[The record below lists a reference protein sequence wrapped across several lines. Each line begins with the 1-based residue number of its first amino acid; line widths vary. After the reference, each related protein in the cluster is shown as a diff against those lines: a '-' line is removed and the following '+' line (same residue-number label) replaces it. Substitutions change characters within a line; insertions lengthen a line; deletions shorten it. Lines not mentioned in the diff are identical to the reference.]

1 MADGYRVERIDH
13 VQLAMP
19 AGAEDRATAFYEGVL
34 GIPRVPK
41 PPELEARGGCWFER
55 EGLRV
60 HLGVEDDFRPARK
73 AHPAL
78 AVDDL
83 DGLRSALEAAGH
95 AVRCTEDVPG
105 MPQWYV
111 DDPFGNRVELVPA

>member
-1 MADGYRVERIDH
+1 MADGYRVAGIDH

-41 PPELEARGGCWFER
+41 PPELEVRGGCWFER

-78 AVDDL
+78 AVDGI
-83 DGLRSALEAAGH
+83 DGMCAALEAAGH
-95 AVRCTEDVPG
+95 PVRRTEDVPG

-111 DDPFGNRVELVPA
+111 DDPFGNRVELVPV